1 MKLYH
6 CVLYDTA
13 PFFLAVSPPIVY
25 AENWALF
32 VRFSSRITLRGGN
45 HMIKLTI
52 AHAISQSVKLAL
64 YECQMD
70 DTIDDTKIIPIRLA
84 QTGKLNY
91 SRPQITRISGHLFQ
105 LRMNVDLVSNV
116 LGKCAMDITGCIG

>member
-1 MKLYH
+1 
-6 CVLYDTA
+6 
-13 PFFLAVSPPIVY
+13 
-25 AENWALF
+25 
-32 VRFSSRITLRGGN
+32 
-45 HMIKLTI
+45 MIKLTI
-52 AHAISQSVKLAL
+52 SHAISQSVKLAL

-116 LGKCAMDITGCIG
+116 LGKLIHELLLYIFFKQKMTPRQR

>member
-1 MKLYH
+1 
-6 CVLYDTA
+6 
-13 PFFLAVSPPIVY
+13 
-25 AENWALF
+25 
-32 VRFSSRITLRGGN
+32 
-45 HMIKLTI
+45 MIKLTI
-52 AHAISQSVKLAL
+52 SHAISQSVKLAL

-116 LGKCAMDITGCIG
+116 LGRSKRARFMKQRGDYEKGGSEITI

>member
-1 MKLYH
+1 
-6 CVLYDTA
+6 
-13 PFFLAVSPPIVY
+13 
-25 AENWALF
+25 
-32 VRFSSRITLRGGN
+32 
-45 HMIKLTI
+45 MIKLTI
-52 AHAISQSVKLAL
+52 SHAISQSVKLAL

-116 LGKCAMDITGCIG
+116 LGRLNTNTHILFKQRGPYGRGGGSRE

>member
-1 MKLYH
+1 
-6 CVLYDTA
+6 
-13 PFFLAVSPPIVY
+13 
-25 AENWALF
+25 
-32 VRFSSRITLRGGN
+32 
-45 HMIKLTI
+45 MIKLTI
-52 AHAISQSVKLAL
+52 SHAISQSVKLAL

-116 LGKCAMDITGCIG
+116 LGRLIHGLSLLFQAKEDTKTALVN

>member
-1 MKLYH
+1 
-6 CVLYDTA
+6 
-13 PFFLAVSPPIVY
+13 
-25 AENWALF
+25 
-32 VRFSSRITLRGGN
+32 
-45 HMIKLTI
+45 MIKLTI

-91 SRPQITRISGHLFQ
+91 SRMQITKISGHLFQ
-105 LRMNVDLVSNV
+105 LRMHVDLVSNV
-116 LGKCAMDITGCIG
+116 LGKKSRRETLANRFCHL

>member
-1 MKLYH
+1 
-6 CVLYDTA
+6 
-13 PFFLAVSPPIVY
+13 
-25 AENWALF
+25 
-32 VRFSSRITLRGGN
+32 
-45 HMIKLTI
+45 MIKLTI
-52 AHAISQSVKLAL
+52 SHAISQSVKLAL

-116 LGKCAMDITGCIG
+116 LGKEYSSAICQNCSFFSH